1 MKKYIALKAVKFD
14 KKYQKGEEVPENVI
28 APKMITKLERCGC
41 IAVREVEEEQNQE
54 ELPQQE
60 QEEQNQEELPQQEQE
75 EQNQEELPQQEQEE
89 QTTQGTEKELL
100 QYKKEELEHMAEQK
114 GLELKQGMTKN
125 DIVALLL
132 QKE

>member
-60 QEEQNQEELPQQEQE
+60 QEEQNQEEE
-75 EQNQEELPQQEQEE
+75 
-89 QTTQGTEKELL
+89 TTHDTEKELL

-114 GLELKQGMTKN
+114 GIELKQGMTKN

>member
-41 IAVREVEEEQNQE
+41 IAVREVEVEQNQE
-54 ELPQQE
+54 Q
-60 QEEQNQEELPQQEQE
+60 
-75 EQNQEELPQQEQEE
+75 LPQQEQEE

-114 GLELKQGMTKN
+114 GIELKQGMTKN